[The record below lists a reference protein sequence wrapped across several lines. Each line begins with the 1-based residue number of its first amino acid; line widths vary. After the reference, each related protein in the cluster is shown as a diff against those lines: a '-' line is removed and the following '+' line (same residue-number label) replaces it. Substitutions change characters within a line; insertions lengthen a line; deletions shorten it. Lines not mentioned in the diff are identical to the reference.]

1 MLLLFKRK
9 SQKRVKEIF
18 WHPCDDSAAIMFN
31 EGHDLIFVEK
41 KKKNI
46 SSCAKK
52 YIWEGKKWIR
62 FMAKTN
68 TTLLELSWK
77 KTVVKIEML
86 AIFICNLIIQLTF
99 WEKVLELFRRGKIC
113 VSFHKISDYYWQKL
127 YVNWII
133 LCFKNF
139 CR

>member
-1 MLLLFKRK
+1 
-9 SQKRVKEIF
+9 
-18 WHPCDDSAAIMFN
+18 MFN

-41 KKKNI
+41 KKNI
-46 SSCAKK
+46 SSSAKK

-68 TTLLELSWK
+68 TTLLELVE

-86 AIFICNLIIQLTF
+86 AIFICNLIMQLTF

-113 VSFHKISDYYWQKL
+113 VSFHKISD
-127 YVNWII
+127 
-133 LCFKNF
+133 
-139 CR
+139 

>member
-41 KKKNI
+41 KKKHLLR
-46 SSCAKK
+46 KK
-52 YIWEGKKWIR
+52 IYLRREKVDQVHGKNKHYSFR
-62 FMAKTN
+62 TR
-68 TTLLELSWK
+68 EK

-113 VSFHKISDYYWQKL
+113 VSFLKISD
-127 YVNWII
+127 
-133 LCFKNF
+133 
-139 CR
+139 